1 MRISDWSSDVCSSY
15 LNGQR
20 VAVLA
25 VAELELALEVGAPQ
39 IVRCQPRRQG
49 CAGGSMPGPADR
61 LDQAVAVQ
69 HGVDRALGWHPHVA
83 GQPPHQQLAD
93 LARAPVRLVPLEVDD
108 QALDLRR

>member
-61 LDQAVAVQ
+61 LDKAVAVQ
-69 HGVDRALGWHPHVA
+69 HGVDRALGWHPPVA
-83 GQPPHQQLAD
+83 SPPPHPDRMRAIEGKSA
-93 LARAPVRLVPLEVDD
+93 ARRVHLGGPRINKKK
-108 QALDLRR
+108 